1 MNNRSSLDRL
11 LKRTGGRYII
21 IVVAVAQ
28 LLAVL
33 GALPGLISIRLNVE
47 FNEELSLLFSRL
59 LPVLGLVNYL
69 LLLGIGW
76 QITRTARKRLDDW
89 SRDTLRPNP
98 GEELS
103 AWREITSLVTRYGIS
118 AASTITIFLVLPT
131 FLVTFTQRNAIS
143 PVLQTFSVNSPAPI
157 YILLGGLASMLGAV
171 ILALLI
177 IERFTLP
184 PRLVL
189 LPNDFETQ
197 LKGRAG
203 ALFGTKFQALILGLI
218 VIGLAIIVP
227 VGYQQVIR
235 ILYSEVTAFQVFRDL
250 QNQFILLGFLALVMG
265 IGYSHYATRSV
276 SNPIRELIETLQK
289 IEEGDLSPRVPVS
302 ATDEL
307 ATVAMHFNR
316 MVSRLDN
323 LQSTLEQ
330 QVAERTK
337 QLTATNEVGRVASS
351 ILDPD
356 ELLAKV
362 IQLITKQFDYYHA
375 AIYLLDP
382 SEKWAELKE
391 ATGDTGKVLK
401 QNHYRLEVA
410 GKSMVAACIR
420 EKMPRIAQNTAEE
433 KQRYENPLLPYTRSE
448 IALPLIVGDR
458 VLGALNVQSTRVSDF
473 DLEVVQT
480 MQNMVGQVSISL
492 ENARL
497 FQEAQQRI
505 REMRAI
511 QQQYLLEG
519 WSGSLALQK
528 EELEYGIGDETDA
541 ASQKIEIPINL
552 RDQILG
558 QIMLER
564 NDEWTPE
571 QQSLVDAVATQAA
584 IALENARLV
593 AESRQIAA
601 RERMVAEINSR
612 IWSSTTIEGVL
623 QTVVKEL
630 GRRLDASQAT
640 IELNVEDEMQ
650 PDQLS

>member
-59 LPVLGLVNYL
+59 LPVLGFVNYL

-203 ALFGTKFQALILGLI
+203 ALFGAKFQALILGLI

-650 PDQLS
+650 PDQLT

>member
-650 PDQLS
+650 PDQLT